1 MNDSNAFA
9 TLGKVHN
16 RSGADV
22 AAVLFLVLVSLSPNH
37 KNIGLRISYHPLHN
51 YIERV

>member
-22 AAVLFLVLVSLSPNH
+22 AAVQYYYWCSSLS
-37 KNIGLRISYHPLHN
+37 HP
-51 YIERV
+51 ITKI